1 MKFKYFLICLVLL
14 LVVSCVPE
22 ITQAQSQNKSTIL
35 IVYNANTPLEEK
47 TVHRVDALF
56 SSYGDTVVEPIRK
69 MTKQQVNEAATII
82 YIGMNEAEISQ
93 EHRQWMQKFP
103 RQKLFIGYNANQF
116 EAFRDLRIAGT
127 DDFVQI
133 DSKTLTTK
141 IPFLK
146 TTSNYKEVIEGKTI
160 QQKYPVLLKNG
171 KHYYLSLNKWSDE
184 FQLYLQPFI
193 ANKTTSYQ
201 PPKHRVWMILD
212 GIRPSTSPKQLKAVT
227 NQLEKENV
235 PYALAIAAV
244 EYTADRKSVNQL
256 NDAKELRDVL
266 QEEQA
271 KGVAIIA
278 NGYGLSYRPEDKKQH
293 EFWDDELN
301 QPITALNST
310 QAKPFYTVEEFS
322 SNDAF
327 QEARQK
333 NGQIE
338 KQYTKQR
345 IQEAVSALSRAKL
358 YPIAFTIENGQA
370 SSYVYEEIAHHFTTY
385 FGTLQYSDESSEF
398 TGVQPLLTTP
408 SYMHHLEVYS
418 ANITPITSNLESE
431 PILIQQLKNLTK
443 IQGSMAGMKINIQ
456 QKPEEIARTL
466 AVLNT
471 FPQFEWLDLR
481 KINTKVQVTDLTITQ
496 SGTGKLTV
504 KQENRYIDLI
514 KYKWETSPFEFS
526 LWVLFGIVLLFV
538 ALFFLNVLR
547 LRFTLKKRLFEERK
561 PNG

>member
-1 MKFKYFLICLVLL
+1 MKFKGVLTFFAFL
-14 LVVSCVPE
+14 LVVSWIPE
-22 ITQAQSQNKSTIL
+22 TTQAQSQKKPTIL
-35 IVYNANTPLEEK
+35 IVYNATTPMEEK

-56 SSYGDTVVEPIRK
+56 SSYGDTVVEPISK
-69 MTKQQVNEAATII
+69 ITKQQVNEATTII
-82 YIGMNEAEISQ
+82 YIGMNEADIS
-93 EHRQWMQKFP
+93 RQPREWIQKFP

-116 EAFRDLRIAGT
+116 EAFRDLRIEGMG
-127 DDFVQI
+127 DFVQI

-146 TTSNYKEVIEGKTI
+146 TTSNYKEVIKGKTLHRT
-160 QQKYPVLLKNG
+160 YPILLKHN
-171 KHYYLSLNKWSDE
+171 KDYYLSLNKWTDE

-193 ANKTTSYQ
+193 ANKTTWYQ
-201 PPKHRVWMILD
+201 PPKHRVWMIID
-212 GIRPSTSPKQLKAVT
+212 GIRPSTSPKQLKT
-227 NQLEKENV
+227 LTDQLKRENV
-235 PYALAIAAV
+235 PYALAVSAV
-244 EYTADRKSVNQL
+244 EYTANRKSINQL
-256 NDAKELRDVL
+256 SEAKELRDLL
-266 QEEQA
+266 QEEQV
-271 KGVAIIA
+271 KGVAIIV
-278 NGYGLSYRPEDKKQH
+278 NGYGLSYRQEDQKQH
-293 EFWDDELN
+293 EFWDDKLN
-301 QPITALNST
+301 QPITALNSA
-310 QAKPFYTVEEFS
+310 QAKPFYSIEEFS
-322 SNDAF
+322 SKEAF
-327 QEARQK
+327 QEARKK

-370 SSYVYEEIAHHFTTY
+370 SSYVYEEIAQHFSTY

-398 TGVQPLLTTP
+398 NGVQPLVTKP
-408 SYMHHLEVYS
+408 SYMYHLQVYS
-418 ANITPITSNLESE
+418 TNLTPITSNLESE
-431 PILIQQLKNLTK
+431 PILIQQLKNLTT
-443 IQGSMAGMKINIQ
+443 IQGSMAGIKINVQ

-466 AVLNT
+466 SILNT

-481 KINTKVQVTDLTITQ
+481 KIKAKVQVTDLTIIQ
-496 SGTGKLTV
+496 SDTGKLAV

>member
-1 MKFKYFLICLVLL
+1 MKFKGVLTFFAFL
-14 LVVSCVPE
+14 LVVSWIPE
-22 ITQAQSQNKSTIL
+22 TTQAQSQKKPTIL
-35 IVYNANTPLEEK
+35 IVYNATTPMEEK

-56 SSYGDTVVEPIRK
+56 SSYGDTVVEPISK

-82 YIGMNEAEISQ
+82 YIGMNEADIS
-93 EHRQWMQKFP
+93 RQPREWIQKFP

-116 EAFRDLRIAGT
+116 EAFRDLRIEGMG
-127 DDFVQI
+127 DFVQI

-146 TTSNYKEVIEGKTI
+146 TTSNYKEVIKGKTLHRT
-160 QQKYPVLLKNG
+160 YPILLKHN
-171 KHYYLSLNKWSDE
+171 KDYYLSLNKWTDE

-193 ANKTTSYQ
+193 ANKTTWYQ
-201 PPKHRVWMILD
+201 PPKHRVWMIID
-212 GIRPSTSPKQLKAVT
+212 GIRPSTSPKQLKT
-227 NQLEKENV
+227 LTDQLKRENV
-235 PYALAIAAV
+235 PYALAVSAV
-244 EYTADRKSVNQL
+244 EYTANRKSINQL
-256 NDAKELRDVL
+256 SEAKELRDLL
-266 QEEQA
+266 QEEQV
-271 KGVAIIA
+271 KGVAIIV
-278 NGYGLSYRPEDKKQH
+278 NGYGLSYRQEDQKQH
-293 EFWDDELN
+293 EFWDDKLN
-301 QPITALNST
+301 QPITALNSA
-310 QAKPFYTVEEFS
+310 QAKPFYSIEEFS
-322 SNDAF
+322 SKEAF
-327 QEARQK
+327 QEARKK

-370 SSYVYEEIAHHFTTY
+370 SSYVYEEIAQHFSTY

-398 TGVQPLLTTP
+398 NGVQPLVTKP
-408 SYMHHLEVYS
+408 SYMYHLQVYS

-431 PILIQQLKNLTK
+431 PILIQQLKNLTT
-443 IQGSMAGMKINIQ
+443 IQGSMAGIKINVQ

-466 AVLNT
+466 AILNT

-481 KINTKVQVTDLTITQ
+481 KIKTKVQVTDLTITQ
-496 SGTGKLTV
+496 SDTGKLTV